1 MKQIKRKEIQMNT
14 RKTIALLGVLMILG
28 VSFVLAEDTQQ
39 KASRN
44 TVQNMVRSRFQ
55 VRTLFVDENGDGIC
69 DFANDFRDHDNDGI
83 PNGQDS
89 DWTRPK
95 DGTGYM
101 AGNGRRGPSARFG
114 GMSDFSNNQFG
125 TGTCDGT
132 GPKSIGNRRGGR

>member
-1 MKQIKRKEIQMNT
+1 MNI
-14 RKTIALLGVLMILG
+14 RKTIALLGVLAILG
-28 VSFVLAEDTQQ
+28 VSFVLAEDTPQ

-44 TVQNMVRSRFQ
+44 TVQNMVKSRFQ

-89 DWTRPK
+89 DWTRSQ
-95 DGTGYM
+95 DGKGYR
-101 AGNGRRGPSARFG
+101 GSNGRRGSSARFG

-125 TGTCDGT
+125 TGICDGT
-132 GPKSIGNRRGGR
+132 GPKGRGIRRGGR

>member
-1 MKQIKRKEIQMNT
+1 MNI
-14 RKTIALLGVLMILG
+14 RKTIALLGILVILG
-28 VSFVLAEDTQQ
+28 VSFVLAEDTPQ

-44 TVQNMVRSRFQ
+44 TVQNMVKSRFQ

-95 DGTGYM
+95 DGKGYM
-101 AGNGRRGPSARFG
+101 SGNGRKGSSARFG
-114 GMSDFSNNQFG
+114 GADDFRNNQFG
-125 TGTCDGT
+125 TGICDGT
-132 GPKSIGNRRGGR
+132 GRKGLGNRRGGR